1 MSCSP
6 ETLIRPE
13 VLEQSAYAVSPAEGL
28 IKLDAMEN
36 PYAWPESLR
45 QAWAEHLSGV
55 AVNRYPDPRADAL
68 VRDLRSVMGI
78 PQNAGVLLGNGSDEL
93 IQILLMALAAP
104 GRVVMAPEPAFVM
117 YRTVARWL
125 GMDYVGVPL
134 REDFSLDL
142 PALHRALENHRP
154 AVLFLAYPN
163 NPTGNLWPRGAV
175 EALIEAAP
183 GLVVVD
189 EAYGPFADD
198 SFLPMAGTH
207 PRLLVMRTVSK
218 LGLAG
223 LRLGYLCG
231 PAPWLEE
238 LDKLRLPYNINV
250 LTQAAAR
257 FALEHHDVLE
267 SQAAAIRRDRGDL
280 YRALQGLEGITPFP
294 SEANFILFRTPPGR
308 ARALF
313 EGIRARG
320 VLIKDL
326 SGQGGLLADCLR
338 VTVGT
343 PGENA
348 RFLEALSGAMAQGG

>member
-1 MSCSP
+1 MTWTP

-13 VLEQSAYAVSPAEGL
+13 IREQSAYPVPPSGGL

-36 PYAWPESLR
+36 PYEWPESLR
-45 QAWAEHLSGV
+45 RPWAEHLAGV
-55 AVNRYPDPRADAL
+55 AVNRYPDPRAGDLVAAL
-68 VRDLRSVMGI
+68 RRVMGI
-78 PQNAGVLLGNGSDEL
+78 PGGAQVMLGNGSDEL
-93 IQILLMALAAP
+93 IQILLMALAGP

-125 GMDYVGVPL
+125 GMEYVGVPL
-134 REDFSLDL
+134 REDFALDL
-142 PALHRALENHRP
+142 PALHRALEIHRP

-163 NPTGNLWPRGAV
+163 NPTGNLWPREAV
-175 EALIEAAP
+175 EQLIESAP

-189 EAYGPFADD
+189 EAYSPFAAD
-198 SFLPMAGTH
+198 SFLPAAGSH

-231 PAPWLEE
+231 PAPWLEQ
-238 LDKLRLPYNINV
+238 LDKLRLPYNVNT
-250 LTQAAAR
+250 LTQAAAC

-267 SQAAAIRRDRGDL
+267 AQATAIRRDREAL
-280 YRALQGLEGITPFP
+280 YRGLQALEGIEPFP
-294 SEANFILFRTPPGR
+294 SEANFILFRTPTGR
-308 ARALF
+308 ARSLF

-326 SGQGGLLADCLR
+326 SGQGGLLTDCLR

-348 RFLEALSGAMAQGG
+348 RFLDALTGALAGGD